1 MNTIYAEIININSV
15 RKNLTTAVVSLI
27 LVLALSYAALSKPAV
42 KLKHSDPDA
51 VEAVQGVYNTCFSL
65 HEIKA
70 DVHLVI
76 QDPEF
81 LKDFFDEEG
90 YNSTGVKGLLHFQDK
105 TGCRLLLRRSSDMYN
120 CFELGNNVNYTGMRR
135 VKRRPGSSLLRISEA
150 QAGAAPAASPEA
162 VPDSQISPTPSPTN
176 TPTPS
181 ADQNFINPHNIAG
194 KAALDS
200 YLHLLTPLHTSAPRD
215 YPLSFILPYTLNS
228 RLHGN
233 IYTVVNK
240 NAFVFSEKCM
250 EISAENP
257 RSPYLTTLWVDTK
270 HNRLLQVM
278 RFNKKENIKIIASYV
293 GAYTPDPKTGF
304 SPYKRVEIS
313 INGFPV
319 CFAELTEVRIN
330 PSKPVVTIEKETN
343 VPERPTITNYVTNDI
358 VPFLSEQK
366 IKLVTVL
373 LLVLLVLILRFVIFV
388 ASRQEFSDELIVID
402 EPGGI
407 FSETLNKLGYK
418 VIPFSIEVLSEE
430 RHHLGKNATKDTT
443 SRPHAVIVA
452 PQSFNEVA
460 NHAFLIR
467 AYVEEGGRVLVMHH
481 PKQMEHILPFKAEML
496 PIPNIG
502 IAIES
507 DTDTLTA
514 LHKDELNRLAS
525 TYVTK
530 EAYLTIDGKKFNKS
544 LLVLSNKL
552 TGIKAVAIGSVKKK
566 KGEYLVWQMKFSCKQ
581 LASDTSLQLLL
592 NDVIRYMLGLEPL
605 PYEHEPEI

>member
-1 MNTIYAEIININSV
+1 M
-15 RKNLTTAVVSLI
+15 
-27 LVLALSYAALSKPAV
+27 
-42 KLKHSDPDA
+42 
-51 VEAVQGVYNTCFSL
+51 
-65 HEIKA
+65 
-70 DVHLVI
+70 
-76 QDPEF
+76 
-81 LKDFFDEEG
+81 
-90 YNSTGVKGLLHFQDK
+90 
-105 TGCRLLLRRSSDMYN
+105 
-120 CFELGNNVNYTGMRR
+120 
-135 VKRRPGSSLLRISEA
+135 
-150 QAGAAPAASPEA
+150 
-162 VPDSQISPTPSPTN
+162 
-176 TPTPS
+176 
-181 ADQNFINPHNIAG
+181 
-194 KAALDS
+194 
-200 YLHLLTPLHTSAPRD
+200 
-215 YPLSFILPYTLNS
+215 
-228 RLHGN
+228 
-233 IYTVVNK
+233 
-240 NAFVFSEKCM
+240 
-250 EISAENP
+250 
-257 RSPYLTTLWVDTK
+257 
-270 HNRLLQVM
+270 
-278 RFNKKENIKIIASYV
+278 
-293 GAYTPDPKTGF
+293 
-304 SPYKRVEIS
+304 
-313 INGFPV
+313 
-319 CFAELTEVRIN
+319 
-330 PSKPVVTIEKETN
+330 
-343 VPERPTITNYVTNDI
+343 
-358 VPFLSEQK
+358 SEQK